1 MSVHRFILFLL
12 LSNHAKTS
20 TMKNLSAHILLFAI
34 TFLFF
39 FINSNAQETTYDV
52 RIEEF
57 LHYQRLN
64 RDVIKRTQNP
74 YERIKGNPYL
84 FKDFVSGEIV
94 STDNFRYKGKM
105 RYNIYDD
112 EIEYLVNDDNF
123 WISNPWVL
131 DHITID
137 SITFIYCSA
146 GNHGKGKGSY
156 YHLLVQGDCKLLLK
170 KGVILND
177 PVPAK
182 PYVDAKPAEFVTKRD
197 TYYII
202 LNNSEP
208 EKITSKQKL
217 LKLLSVKGNNM
228 KSYLKDI
235 SLNKEKDLIKLVEW
249 KNGRVED

>member
-1 MSVHRFILFLL
+1 
-12 LSNHAKTS
+12 
-20 TMKNLSAHILLFAI
+20 MKNLSAHILLFAI
-34 TFLFF
+34 TFLFY
-39 FINSNAQETTYDV
+39 FINGNAQETTYTV
-52 RIEEF
+52 GIEEF

-64 RDVIKRTQNP
+64 RDVTKRKENP

-94 STDNFRYKGKM
+94 TTDNFRYKGKM

-131 DHITID
+131 DFITID

-146 GNHGKGKGSY
+146 DRQNKDEGTY
-156 YHLLVQGDCKLLLK
+156 YILLVKGDCKLLLK

-177 PVPAK
+177 PVSAK

-228 KSYLKDI
+228 RSYLKDI
-235 SLNKEKDLIKLVEW
+235 SLNKEKDLVKLVEYY
-249 KNGRVED
+249 NGL

>member
-1 MSVHRFILFLL
+1 
-12 LSNHAKTS
+12 
-20 TMKNLSAHILLFAI
+20 MKNLSAHILLFAI
-34 TFLFF
+34 IFLFF
-39 FINSNAQETTYDV
+39 FMNSNAQETTYTV

-64 RDVIKRTQNP
+64 RDVTKRRENT
-74 YERIKGNPYL
+74 YEQIKGNPYL

-94 STDNFRYKGKM
+94 TTDNFRYKGKM

-112 EIEYLVNDDNF
+112 EIEYIVNDDNF
-123 WISNPWVL
+123 WVSNPWVL
-131 DHITID
+131 DFITID
-137 SITFIYCSA
+137 SMTFIYCSA
-146 GNHGKGKGSY
+146 DNQNKNDGSY
-156 YHLLVQGDCKLLLK
+156 YILLVSGDCKLLLK

-182 PYVDAKPAEFVTKRD
+182 PYIDSKPAEFVTKRD

-217 LKLLSVKGNNM
+217 LELFPGKTEQMKNFVKNLS
-228 KSYLKDI
+228 LK
-235 SLNKEKDLIKLVEW
+235 KEEDLVKLVEFY
-249 KNGRVED
+249 NEIVE